1 MYLKANE
8 KYAKFNSQI
17 AKNETN
23 DCFVRALATAAD
35 VDYDTAHQVA
45 KETFKREDRK
55 GTMGAMISAAF
66 LRAEEAGMQVG
77 KNLIGV
83 TVLGKTHLKN
93 RYKVYG
99 EIIWRQKTLKSFI
112 ETHQKG
118 TYIVTVAGHALTVK
132 DGELLDWDN
141 MAYKPT
147 RKVQAA
153 YQIAVQKNEPVQL
166 SLF

>member
-1 MYLKANE
+1 MYLKTNN
-8 KYAKFNSQI
+8 KYAQFNSPI
-17 AKNETN
+17 AKRENN
-23 DCFVRALATAAD
+23 DCFVRALATAAE

-55 GTMGAMISAAF
+55 GTMGAMIAAAF
-66 LRAEEAGMQVG
+66 LKAEEVGMQVG
-77 KNLIGV
+77 KNLIAV
-83 TVLGKTHLKN
+83 TVLSKTHLKN
-93 RYKVYG
+93 RYKLHG
-99 EIIWRQKTLKSFI
+99 DIIWRQKTLKSFI

-118 TYIVTVAGHALTVK
+118 TFIVTVAGHALTVK
-132 DGELLDWDN
+132 DGELLDWDK